1 VLNNLL
7 DITKPI
13 NVNSNQRQTN
23 VAVDWSSLAVIVK
36 STLMSISIRI
46 IWVDI
51 FKVNMS
57 LPKINSV
64 YLRGCY
70 TIHTGNGIILP
81 LFVLGKKNNIYIYIY
96 IYIYISRKIILSVM
110 TFVIANNNVLA
121 KIIMLSLLIIF
132 LDRTMATTKY
142 FIVVHGSDIIYY
154 NTRFIVYR
162 EEIKAWKNSQKRI
175 PIQP

>member
-1 VLNNLL
+1 VSFTTLNQLIFYLIITNVLNNLL

-96 IYIYISRKIILSVM
+96 IYM
-110 TFVIANNNVLA
+110 TENNT
-121 KIIMLSLLIIF
+121 IR
-132 LDRTMATTKY
+132 D
-142 FIVVHGSDIIYY
+142 DICHC
-154 NTRFIVYR
+154 
-162 EEIKAWKNSQKRI
+162 
-175 PIQP
+175 